1 MGPHERNGLAWSEE
15 MMIIHITK
23 KQKNKKTKK
32 QKNKKQKKRSMG
44 PHEING
50 LTKREQMSTACIV
63 FLVPISLLFRPIN
76 SYVYYTLYSMI
87 ANKYSRKKWKLKKY
101 GAPWKKWSCQEGGND
116 DHQYHFNAVFWMV
129 ASEFDDF
136 GFLILAFF
144 CRYQCWEILEKGE
157 EETHV
162 SVRGKNTE
170 EVSKSHCWWWGESSC
185 CANLTD
191 TPELAD
197 FPVVFLSYL

>member
-1 MGPHERNGLAWSEE
+1 
-15 MMIIHITK
+15 
-23 KQKNKKTKK
+23 
-32 QKNKKQKKRSMG
+32 MG

-87 ANKYSRKKWKLKKY
+87 ANKYSRKKWKLRKY

-144 CRYQCWEILEKGE
+144 LQI
-157 EETHV
+157 
-162 SVRGKNTE
+162 SVLGNPGKRRGGDACFSPRQKYRRSVQE
-170 EVSKSHCWWWGESSC
+170 SLLVVGGKQLLCKSDWHARISRFPC
-185 CANLTD
+185 CISFIFVALIFV
-191 TPELAD
+191 LK
-197 FPVVFLSYL
+197 YWQI